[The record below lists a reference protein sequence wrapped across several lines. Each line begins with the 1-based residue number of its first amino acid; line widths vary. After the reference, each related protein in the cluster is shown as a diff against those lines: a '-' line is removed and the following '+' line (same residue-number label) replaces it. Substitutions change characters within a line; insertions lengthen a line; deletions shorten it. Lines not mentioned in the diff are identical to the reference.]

1 LVNTLQ
7 SIEVGFNRSRCF
19 LNNCDVELIEERGF
33 ASACICSVAIVV
45 FWSNTKA
52 LHSEDCCTWLEK
64 LRPFA
69 KGFLVCLMFR
79 LQDGLGQKRIVQWMD
94 GKIQRSGKT
103 MAMAGVDKREQMN
116 TV

>member
-1 LVNTLQ
+1 
-7 SIEVGFNRSRCF
+7 
-19 LNNCDVELIEERGF
+19 
-33 ASACICSVAIVV
+33 
-45 FWSNTKA
+45 
-52 LHSEDCCTWLEK
+52 
-64 LRPFA
+64 
-69 KGFLVCLMFR
+69 MFR